1 MCGLGMFKQC
11 KVVIDHQ
18 CCELLE
24 GSFVFPSKFS
34 FGERSVPE
42 EVLWF
47 GGAMESG
54 IETVVVFPVQPD
66 VLEGELDKF
75 LDAV

>member
-1 MCGLGMFKQC
+1 M
-11 KVVIDHQ
+11 
-18 CCELLE
+18 
-24 GSFVFPSKFS
+24 FPSKFS
-34 FGERSVPE
+34 LGERSVSE

-47 GGAMESG
+47 CGAMESG
-54 IETVVVFPVQPD
+54 VEAVVVFPVQPD

>member
-1 MCGLGMFKQC
+1 M
-11 KVVIDHQ
+11 
-18 CCELLE
+18 
-24 GSFVFPSKFS
+24 FPSKFA

-42 EVLWF
+42 KVLWF

-66 VLEGELDKF
+66 VLEGELDKL